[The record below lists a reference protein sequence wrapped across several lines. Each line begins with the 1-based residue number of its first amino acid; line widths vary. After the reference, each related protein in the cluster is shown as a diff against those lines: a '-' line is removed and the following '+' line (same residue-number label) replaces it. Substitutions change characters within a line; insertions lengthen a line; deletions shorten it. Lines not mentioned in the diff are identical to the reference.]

1 MSFNYEFAE
10 DEEKMRF
17 YREMANHGYLTPMK
31 KLAYVLRY
39 VKKSPQNLNESFK
52 WYLKAASLDDPES
65 ILAVGDM
72 LRDGHGTEQNPVRAI
87 EYYKKVANNSHA
99 HKVDR
104 KAAASRLA
112 YTYENFLEDGKNAIK
127 WLKKS
132 FRLGNTDARLKIAEI
147 YRDGKGIKADGEKAI
162 EWFTKILDDQSLS
175 NFERYFPALEIAK
188 MFRKGISVPRSDEK
202 SIKYLKLA
210 ANAGIPIARIAFDEL
225 VKIYCTSEEI
235 TPNIETTIYWLKNA
249 AGVGSRKAVFTIAE
263 ILRDGKFDFNQNGE
277 KVLEFLEATV
287 NNLDTMSKVSAMR
300 IIAEIYG
307 KGEAVPQNKEKS
319 EELSIEASS
328 IMERWTYA
336 LNNLQSLA

>member
-1 MSFNYEFAE
+1 MSFNC
-10 DEEKMRF
+10 DEEKIRF
-17 YREMANHGYLTPMK
+17 YIETASHGWLNSMK
-31 KLAYVLRY
+31 KLAYILRY
-39 VKKSPQNLNESFK
+39 EKKSPQNLNEAFK
-52 WYLKAASLDDPES
+52 WYLKAASLDDHES
-65 ILAVGDM
+65 MIAVGDM
-72 LRDGHGTEQNPVRAI
+72 LRDGHGTEQNPTQAI
-87 EYYKKVANNSHA
+87 EYYKKVANNRHA
-99 HKVDR
+99 DKVDR
-104 KAAASRLA
+104 KVAVYRLA

-162 EWFTKILDDQSLS
+162 EWFTKILDDKSLL
-175 NFERYFPALEIAK
+175 NFDRYFPALEIAK
-188 MFRKGISVPRSDEK
+188 MYRKGIAVPRSDEK

-235 TPNIETTIYWLKNA
+235 TPNIEMAMYWLKNA
-249 AGVGSRKAVFTIAE
+249 AGVGSRKAVFTIAK
-263 ILRDGKFDFNQNGE
+263 ILRDGKFDVAQNEE
-277 KVLEFLEATV
+277 KLLEFLEATT

-307 KGEAVPQNKEKS
+307 KGEIVPQNKEKS

-328 IMERWTYA
+328 IMKRWTYA
-336 LNNLQSLA
+336 LNNLRECK